1 MIWKHLVRIAL
12 GMVFCV
18 SAILKLISIE
28 DFELYVFSLGLSGF
42 DFSSILSRL
51 LVGIELLVGV
61 LFVTRIWFRAA
72 SWTYA
77 LMLGGFSAFLLW
89 RIFIGDTESCHCLG
103 ELIDLDPKA
112 SLLKNAVS
120 CIALAFVWKT
130 PSRNLNVKTIWI
142 FPAYIVILA
151 VIFII
156 LPPDAYLRIGRTPN
170 DVVQERLDEVVEESG
185 LDDGRKVVCFFS
197 SKCEFCRNTMVKL
210 TGIINRHG
218 LSEEDIYFFFMK
230 TTKEDTDIMPFFDE
244 FADGKRFPYTVL
256 HHKVFLP
263 VTDGSMPVILAIE
276 DGRLLKEYD
285 YITLDESE
293 ISEFLNKNE

>member
-1 MIWKHLVRIAL
+1 MRIVL
-12 GMVFCV
+12 GTVFCV
-18 SAILKLISIE
+18 SAVLKLFSIE

-42 DFSSILSRL
+42 DFSSIVSRF
-51 LVGIELLVGV
+51 LVGLELLVGV
-61 LFVTRIWFRAA
+61 LLVTRIWLRAA
-72 SWTYA
+72 NLTCA

-89 RIFIGDTESCHCLG
+89 RIIIGDTESCHCMG
-103 ELIDLDPKA
+103 ELIDLDPVS

-120 CIALAFVWKT
+120 AVALAFVWNT
-130 PSRNLNVKTIWI
+130 PSRNLNVKTIWSI
-142 FPAYIVILA
+142 PAYIVIMA

-156 LPPDAYLRIGRTPN
+156 LPPDAYLRIGRTPG
-170 DVVQERLDEVVEESG
+170 DVVQERLDEVVYESG
-185 LDDGRKVVCFFS
+185 LEEGRKVICFFS

-244 FADGKRFPYTVL
+244 FADGKRFSYTVL

-263 VTDGSMPVILAIE
+263 VTNGSMPVILTIE

-285 YITLDESE
+285 YITLDEFE
-293 ISEFLNKNE
+293 ISEFLNKNG